1 MHKAA
6 SILFSFAVAA
16 VLFVAASVVA
26 AWAGPTQAPPNG
38 NVPAPINVGT
48 IDQIKDGG
56 IGVNTLAVFGNA
68 VISTVS
74 GYLNFGATVGSSGYD
89 FRDNAGTME
98 FKNNNGQ
105 WRAIV
110 GTVNGAAGPVTSIQF
125 SDGTTQTTA
134 GGGGSGGGSSTT
146 TVVYQPGMWCGSA
159 LAICNGTQPSYVY
172 RVACQG
178 SNLTASCTY
187 LDGGE
192 GGSYIPGTWT
202 GCPAGFVLTHVE
214 DGNYVPSSG
223 STRIYST
230 AACVKN

>member
-6 SILFSFAVAA
+6 SILFSFAIAA

-56 IGVNTLAVFGNA
+56 IGVNSLAVFGNA

-74 GYLNFGATVGSSGYD
+74 GYLNFGATVGSSGYG

-134 GGGGSGGGSSTT
+134 GGGGSGGSSSSTT

-172 RVACQG
+172 RIPCQG
-178 SNLTASCTY
+178 SNLTASCSNVSESPY
-187 LDGGE
+187 
-192 GGSYIPGTWT
+192 YIPTSWT
-202 GCPAGFVLTHVE
+202 GCPTGFVLTHLE
-214 DGNYVPSSG
+214 DSTRYNGSG
-223 STRIYST
+223 SSQYYGT